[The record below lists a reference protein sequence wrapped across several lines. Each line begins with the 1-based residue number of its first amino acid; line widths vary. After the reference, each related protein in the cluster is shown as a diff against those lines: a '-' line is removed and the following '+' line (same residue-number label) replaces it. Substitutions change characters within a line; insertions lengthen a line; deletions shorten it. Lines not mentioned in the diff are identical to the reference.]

1 MTSQSSI
8 VFILYS
14 IQRVLNSTKIVFLT
28 FDFNTVITNVV
39 IKKKNIYEH
48 HASERLVKTKKNQF
62 IG

>member
-48 HASERLVKTKKNQF
+48 HASERLV
-62 IG
+62 